1 MDQVNHEGHRQ
12 RIKQRFLREGMDSFS
27 SYQVLELLLF
37 YGVPYK
43 DTNEAAHRLLDLY
56 GSLSGVF
63 NADYNELTTVPGVGP
78 HAAVLIRMVPS
89 LARRYIKDRW
99 NDKTRIT
106 DSKNAG
112 LYATTLFIGVE
123 YEAFYMIC
131 LDSQSRVNVPVL
143 ICEGTINE
151 AMVYPRLIV
160 ENALRHK
167 SALVILAH
175 NHPGGSTEP
184 SLADIEM
191 TKKLARALDVISV
204 KIMDHIIVAGD
215 KFTSL
220 AEKRLI

>member
-1 MDQVNHEGHRQ
+1 MASKNHEGHRQ
-12 RIKQRFLREGMDSFS
+12 RVKRRFIAEGMDSFS
-27 SYQVLELLLF
+27 SYQVLEMLLF
-37 YGVPYK
+37 YAIPYK
-43 DTNEAAHRLLDLY
+43 DTNEAAHNLLNTY

-63 NADYNELTTVPGVGP
+63 SADYHELAKIPGVGP
-78 HAAVLIRMVPS
+78 HAAILIRMIPE
-89 LARRYIKDRW
+89 LARLYTKDRW
-99 NDKTRIT
+99 KDKTQIT

-112 LYATTLFIGVE
+112 LFATSLFIGIE

-131 LDSQSRVNVPVL
+131 LDSQNRVIIPVL
-143 ICEGTINE
+143 ISKGTINE
-151 AMVYPRLIV
+151 AMIYPRIVV

-167 SALVILAH
+167 AVMVILSH

-184 SLADIEM
+184 SPADIHM
-191 TKKLARALDVISV
+191 TKKLTKALEVISV